1 MRIPDLLMNLE
12 FVGQAE
18 GDRRTYYVF
27 KGRTR
32 YLVVSAHNRG
42 GFNLNTVQAK
52 IPGVILRRFAG
63 KRITTKMLGKNS
75 RGPGLFRQ
83 SFDRLNS
90 MYVMVALGKAR
101 KLKQREGKA
110 MVFRIAAH

>member
-1 MRIPDLLMNLE
+1 MRIPDLLKNLE

-32 YLVVSAHNRG
+32 YLVVSGHNRG
-42 GFNLNTVQAK
+42 GFNLNTIAVET
-52 IPGVILRRFAG
+52 PEVILRRFAG
-63 KRITTKMLGKNS
+63 ERVTTKMLGQNG
-75 RGPGLFRQ
+75 RRPDLFGK

-90 MYVMVALGKAR
+90 MYVMVALGKAK

-110 MVFRIAAH
+110 MVFKVAAH